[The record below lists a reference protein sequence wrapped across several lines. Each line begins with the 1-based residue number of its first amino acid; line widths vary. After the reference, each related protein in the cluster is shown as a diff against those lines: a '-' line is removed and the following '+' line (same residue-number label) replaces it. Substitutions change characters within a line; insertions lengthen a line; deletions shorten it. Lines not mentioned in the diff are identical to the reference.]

1 MAEPLQP
8 VINTNTVAVDGD
20 LATIGGGAPGSPR
33 STARCTTT
41 GHHLASCSIDMPLAA
56 RTRTSRPRVGR
67 RAVGLLRGQ
76 HARLQ
81 HIKNRYDPDN
91 FFHHRQSI
99 RPTTPRHAY
108 VRRLDGQDRA
118 EHVDVFGWHHFR
130 TG

>member
-20 LATIGGGAPGSPR
+20 LAAIGGGAPGSPR

-56 RTRTSRPRVGR
+56 RTRTSRPEL
-67 RAVGLLRGQ
+67 ADGLLAYYGDNMR
-76 HARLQ
+76 RLQ

>member
-41 GHHLASCSIDMPLAA
+41 GHDLASCSIDMPLAA

-67 RAVGLLRGQ
+67 RAVM
-76 HARLQ
+76 ASF
-81 HIKNRYDPDN
+81 PD
-91 FFHHRQSI
+91 RVTASTASVLI
-99 RPTTPRHAY
+99 TAS
-108 VRRLDGQDRA
+108 LS
-118 EHVDVFGWHHFR
+118 
-130 TG
+130 